1 MAATVLRGEPHI
13 VRVNDYWVDIV
24 PSGGYFLFSDHLDRP
39 GIIGAVGNITG
50 TANININSMNVSR
63 LKPRGQ
69 ALMVLALDEP
79 LSEKVL
85 KQIKAVPDIADA
97 KLVKL

>member
-1 MAATVLRGEPHI
+1 
-13 VRVNDYWVDIV
+13 
-24 PSGGYFLFSDHLDRP
+24 
-39 GIIGAVGNITG
+39 
-50 TANININSMNVSR
+50 MNVSR